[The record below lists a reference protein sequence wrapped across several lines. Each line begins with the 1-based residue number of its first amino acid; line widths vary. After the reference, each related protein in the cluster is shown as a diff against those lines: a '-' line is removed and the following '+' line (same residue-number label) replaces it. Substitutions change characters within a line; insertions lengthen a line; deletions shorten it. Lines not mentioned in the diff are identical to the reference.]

1 MGLIK
6 KIIQLLLVFALTML
20 YISCSS
26 SLSGPLFKPVTEIP
40 TDRSIIYLYRPDT
53 DNNTEFTISYN
64 NIEICI
70 LMSGGY
76 FPFYAEAGKVK
87 ISSAVNFKMFAT
99 GLLDQAASGT
109 RDFFFQ
115 AEQGKI
121 YYLECK
127 GHQELFIKVV
137 PENYGLSSIKDCRLL
152 EPISP

>member
-1 MGLIK
+1 MGLVK
-6 KIIQLLLVFALTML
+6 KIIQLLLVFSLAML

-40 TDRSIIYLYRPDT
+40 TDRSILYLYRPDT

-64 NIEICI
+64 NIEVCI
-70 LMSGGY
+70 LVGGGY
-76 FPFYAEAGKVK
+76 FPFYAEPGKVK

-137 PENYGLSSIKDCRLL
+137 PEKYGLSSIKDCRLL

>member
-1 MGLIK
+1 
-6 KIIQLLLVFALTML
+6 ML
-20 YISCSS
+20 RKLFSFHWCLRLQCYDIGCSS

-53 DNNTEFTISYN
+53 DYNTEFTISYN
-64 NIEICI
+64 NIEIGI
-70 LMSGGY
+70 LVSGGY
-76 FPFYAEAGKVK
+76 FPFYAEPGKVK

-109 RDFFFQ
+109 KDFFFQ

-137 PENYGLSSIKDCRLL
+137 PEKYGLSSIKDCRLL